1 VNRLIVLVPREAAAL
16 IRDSGAWGHVTIKV
30 SDAENAGYVRAV
42 SVKREMRLPVTLAPK
57 THFLNSGEDRPA
69 GFWYRVGP
77 QLHVLWADLQRRQSA
92 LRVEAFASFVPSGF
106 KVTGDSAPYIAI
118 TYAPEVESTFPG
130 AGVANLLAWH
140 VSADG
145 VEPVDVECEPEIIGN
160 AQLAAQWPVDLL
172 STATVMVIGVGS
184 IGGAAVHALAGY
196 GIGRLLLVDPD
207 RLRWHNLVRHVCGP
221 AHIGRMKVS
230 ALRDDLRLL
239 RPDTNVEAYPLD
251 VVADADQIRP
261 LLNHTD
267 LVVCAADGVASRRV
281 VSHLA
286 RRAGR
291 DAVLA
296 CVLEDGGLG
305 EVLRLRPWKDRG
317 CLVCQRQ
324 TLAAAGAIDPE
335 PNLDA
340 GYGTGTRH
348 RPMTAVG
355 GDLHIVG
362 QLAAKISVATV
373 LERGGHPDQ
382 RLPGEHCL
390 LALRPHPGWPPPF
403 DLSRAGE
410 IRWLAASAPLPG
422 CPTCEDP

>member
-1 VNRLIVLVPREAAAL
+1 VSKLILLVPRAAAAM
-16 IRDSGAWGHVTIKV
+16 IRDGGTWGYVAVRV

-42 SVKREMRLPVTLAPK
+42 SVKPDMRLPVTLTPT
-57 THFLNSGEDRPA
+57 THFLNSGDDRPV
-69 GFWYRVGP
+69 GYWYRVQP
-77 QLHVLWADLQRRQSA
+77 ELNAMWADLQRRRATLKLDGFAA
-92 LRVEAFASFVPSGF
+92 LVPTGF
-106 KVTGDSAPYIAI
+106 KTPGAGAYIAI
-118 TYAPEVESTFPG
+118 TYAPDAETAFPG
-130 AGVANLLAWH
+130 FRIADLAAWH
-140 VSADG
+140 VSAGG
-145 VEPVDVECEPEIIGN
+145 VEAVDIECEPEIFGN
-160 AQLAAQWPVDLL
+160 AQLADQWPADLL
-172 STATVMVIGVGS
+172 AATAVMVVGVGS

-221 AHIGRMKVS
+221 AHVGKVKVS
-230 ALRDDLRLL
+230 ALRDDLELL
-239 RPDTNVEAYPLD
+239 RPGTTVEAYPLD

-261 LLNHTD
+261 LLSRTD
-267 LVVCAADGVASRRV
+267 MVVCAADGVAARRV

-296 CVLEDGGLG
+296 CVLENGGIG

-324 TLAAAGAIDPE
+324 ALAAAGGIDPE

-355 GDLHIVG
+355 PDLHLVG
-362 QLAAKISVATV
+362 QFAAKTAVATL

-382 RLPGEHCL
+382 RLSGEHAL
-390 LALRPHPGWPPPF
+390 LALRPQPGWAPPF
-403 DLSRAGE
+403 DLARAGE
-410 IRWLAASAPLPG
+410 TRWLAASPPLPG